1 MPILKNIQ
9 SKSPREKRKMLWIL
23 VGSSAIV
30 IFILWIVVFPKDYL
44 EKKDDQKSLGEIR
57 EEFENSEEN
66 KQFDEYMNSLEIFDQ
81 FEENLDFEDILNEAQ
96 NTEINSNNSQGIEN
110 NSDYE
115 PRQKLRLPL
124 EQDEY

>member
-9 SKSPREKRKMLWIL
+9 SKPPREKRKMLWIL
-23 VGSSAIV
+23 VGSSAVI

-44 EKKDDQKSLGEIR
+44 EKKDDQKSFGELR

-66 KQFDEYMNSLEIFDQ
+66 KQFDEYMNSLEIFEQ
-81 FEENLDFEDILNEAQ
+81 FDENLDFEDIINEAQ
-96 NTEINSNNSQGIEN
+96 NTEYNTDPYMQNV
-110 NSDYE
+110 SDGE

-124 EQDEY
+124 EKDEN